1 MEVKEDLQTRIES
14 TDSGSVIFVD
24 KFDDEVLVSIQVRNG
39 SARCLLSKQE
49 AIKMIG
55 ALKNIVES
63 M

>member
-1 MEVKEDLQTRIES
+1 METKEDLQTRIES

-24 KFDDEVLVSIQVRNG
+24 KFDDEVWVSIQVRNG

-49 AIKMIG
+49 AMKMIG